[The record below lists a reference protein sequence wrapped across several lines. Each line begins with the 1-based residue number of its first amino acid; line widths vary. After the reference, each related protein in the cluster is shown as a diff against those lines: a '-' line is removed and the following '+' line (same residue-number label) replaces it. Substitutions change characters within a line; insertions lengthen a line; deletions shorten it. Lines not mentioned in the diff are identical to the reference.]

1 MEEETILCKI
11 LYIITIIIILCII
24 NYLKDYLPRF
34 SGREGEG
41 DMSAP
46 TFLYSLN
53 IQT

>member
-1 MEEETILCKI
+1 MQN
-11 LYIITIIIILCII
+11 IIHHYYYHYFVYF